1 MKQRVLVINLM
12 HLNAD
17 IIKKQVVEVN
27 KDCFLEVVIF
37 IIEQILQK
45 VYSGLNSHY
54 DYLMVNVFVNLKQ
67 ILVNYN
73 VVIVVVVVGE
83 DSIAYSKI

>member
-1 MKQRVLVINLM
+1 M